1 MPTILCV
8 DDDFPQLT
16 LLEFAFNRAGFDVIC
31 ANDGQ
36 EAIEKT
42 RSTHP
47 DIILMDLMMPQKD
60 GAKATAEIKAI
71 PALTDIPIVLYTAYN
86 RGNAAQQALD
96 NGAVEVIK
104 KAIPPTQLVNK
115 INQIL
120 VMAAR

>member
-16 LLEFAFNRAGFDVIC
+16 LLEFAFSRAGFSVIC

-36 EAIEKT
+36 EAIKKNL
-42 RSTHP
+42 SAHP
-47 DIILMDLMMPQKD
+47 DIILMDLMMPVKD

-71 PALTDIPIVLYTAYN
+71 SALADVPIVLYTAYDREN
-86 RGNAAQQALD
+86 LAQQALD

-104 KAIPPTQLVNK
+104 KAIPPTQLVKK

-120 VMAAR
+120 AG